1 MRPSRINTAF
11 LPGAGLGM
19 RLRPLTETCPKPL
32 LPVKGRPIITYA
44 MDHLLSVGV
53 KRFIVNTHHCA
64 DVYQQTFPDSQWR
77 GIPITF
83 RHEPVLLDTAGG
95 LKNIVDLLGDEQAI
109 LVYNADIITNLP
121 LIPLLE
127 THALRK
133 REATLILRSS
143 GPLLN
148 VALDEA
154 GEICDMRG
162 ILGRPGIKCC
172 LFTGIYIIERRFL
185 KRLTA
190 GHIESVVPV
199 FVRMLREKP
208 GSVGCVLIDSGD
220 WHDIGSNEEYEK
232 MTDAQIVPDQG

>member
-1 MRPSRINTAF
+1 MNPSRINTAF

-19 RLRPLTETCPKPL
+19 RLRPLTEACPKPL

-64 DVYQQTFPDSQWR
+64 DAYQQTFPDSQWR

-95 LKNIVDLLGDEQAI
+95 LKNIEDLLGDEQAI

-121 LIPLLE
+121 LISLLE
-127 THALRK
+127 MHALRK
-133 REATLILRSS
+133 REATLILRSN

-148 VALDEA
+148 VDLDEA
-154 GEICDMRG
+154 GEICDMRH
-162 ILGRPGIKCC
+162 ILRRPGAKRC
-172 LFTGIYIIERRFL
+172 LFTGIYIVEKTFL

-190 GHIESVVPV
+190 GRIESVVPV
-199 FVRMLREKP
+199 FVRMIREKP
-208 GSVGCVLIDSGD
+208 GSVGCVLIDQGD
-220 WHDIGSNEEYEK
+220 WHDIGSSEEYEK
-232 MTDAQIVPDQG
+232 MTDAQIVQD